1 MFCKVFFSVA
11 ANRVYF
17 YEKKTSPGVY
27 LPSILKLGDTLNFE
41 AIPAVDY
48 VESILADD
56 FCAFVA
62 LLVWKGKRPQVDMG
76 SLLDNSSATTAIGQS
91 SWTRKDSLESSS
103 SSSSD
108 HLESFKN
115 DCQSQSSFLILPSA
129 GKPTGLHRGVG
140 MIAKLVSESTGNVD
154 HLSR

>member
-48 VESILADD
+48 VEAILADD

-103 SSSSD
+103 SSD
-108 HLESFKN
+108 L
-115 DCQSQSSFLILPSA
+115 DLDSSFLILPSA

-140 MIAKLVSESTGNVD
+140 MIAKLVSESTGNGD

>member
-103 SSSSD
+103 DSSD
-108 HLESFKN
+108 QDE
-115 DCQSQSSFLILPSA
+115 SFLILPSA

-140 MIAKLVSESTGNVD
+140 MIAKLVSESTGNGD

>member
-91 SWTRKDSLESSS
+91 SWTRKDSLESSD
-103 SSSSD
+103 SSD
-108 HLESFKN
+108 MNSDQDPFSLSR
-115 DCQSQSSFLILPSA
+115 SFLILPSA

-140 MIAKLVSESTGNVD
+140 MIAKLVSESTGNGD

>member
-103 SSSSD
+103 SED
-108 HLESFKN
+108 SF
-115 DCQSQSSFLILPSA
+115 SSFLIFPSA
-129 GKPTGLHRGVG
+129 WKPTGLHRGVG
-140 MIAKLVSESTGNVD
+140 MIAKLVSESTGNGD

>member
-1 MFCKVFFSVA
+1 MVFSVK

-17 YEKKTSPGVY
+17 YEKRTSPGVY

-76 SLLDNSSATTAIGQS
+76 SLLDNSSATATAIEQS

-103 SSSSD
+103 SSDMNTDQDVMSN
-108 HLESFKN
+108 SF
-115 DCQSQSSFLILPSA
+115 SSFLILPSA
-129 GKPTGLHRGVG
+129 GNPTGLHRGVG
-140 MIAKLVSESTGNVD
+140 MIAKLVSESTGKMF
-154 HLSR
+154 